1 MATLVFDGD
10 CGFCTRCVALVPKS
24 ARRTTEVV
32 PYQRAD
38 LAALGLTATECADAV
53 QWVADD
59 GSRAHGHAA
68 IGRLLQ
74 TGRGV
79 WWFLGSVLLVPPVSW
94 LAAVVYRLVAANR
107 LRLPGGTPACA
118 LPPPPRETAAPSTTA
133 ETGT

>member
-38 LAALGLTATECADAV
+38 LVSLGLTAAECAAAV
-53 QWVADD
+53 QWVGDD
-59 GSRAHGHAA
+59 GARARGHAA
-68 IGRLLQ
+68 VGRLLQ
-74 TGRGV
+74 HAGGGWRV
-79 WWFLGSVLLVPPVSW
+79 LGTALLTPPLSW

-107 LRLPGGTPACA
+107 MRLPGGTPACA
-118 LPPPPRETAAPSTTA
+118 LPPPSQDT
-133 ETGT
+133 